1 MDKKLFRSLL
11 LLITFTVGLIF
22 VIVRFDDLWQFAA
35 ALLSNFTPLF
45 AGLAIAF
52 VLTQPCAF
60 FRRHLDR
67 ALGGTPLAKASVPL
81 AVLLSYLLLFGVVAA
96 LVAFVIPQF
105 VSSVGTFLSNLEG
118 YMRQAQVWVNSFMEW
133 FNVEG
138 QALTGMDQLLSRLD
152 QVLRNVF
159 NSTLDALSNVVP
171 FLLNFTTNLVSV
183 VVTSVLALVFSIYM
197 LAGKD
202 TLLGQCRRVLK
213 AYLPKPL
220 CDAVLDVTALTAGTF
235 SRFVTGQVTE
245 AIILGCLTFLG
256 MLLLRLDYAPLISVL
271 IGVSALVPIVGAYVG
286 AATSALL
293 LLMVSPMKALIFL
306 VFLVCLQQFEG
317 NVIYPRVVGTSIGL
331 PGIWVL
337 AAVTVGGGL
346 FGLLGVLLSVP
357 TASVIY
363 ALIKRDVRRRLA
375 EKGER
380 PAEPEEFSQG
390 MSEEK
395 RE

>member
-22 VIVRFDDLWQFAA
+22 VVVRLDDLLRLAA

-45 AGLAIAF
+45 VGLAIAF

-67 ALGGTPLAKASVPL
+67 ALAGTSLARASVPL
-81 AVLLSYLLLFGVVAA
+81 AVLLSYLFLFGVIAA

-105 VSSVGTFLSNLEG
+105 VGSVGTFLSNLEG
-118 YMRQAQVWVNSFMEW
+118 YMRQAQIWVDSFMEW

-138 QALTGMDQLLSRLD
+138 QALAGMDQLLDRLD
-152 QVLRNVF
+152 QLLRDAF
-159 NSTLDALSNVVP
+159 SGTIEALSSAVP
-171 FLLNFTTNLVSV
+171 FLLNFTTNLVSI
-183 VVTSVLALVFSIYM
+183 VVTGVLAVVFSIYM

-220 CDAVLDVTALTAGTF
+220 CDMVLDVTALTAGTF
-235 SRFVTGQVTE
+235 SRFVTGQITE
-245 AIILGCLTFLG
+245 AAILGCLTFLG

-306 VFLVCLQQFEG
+306 IFLACLQQFEG
-317 NVIYPRVVGTSIGL
+317 NVIYPRVVGTSLGL

-346 FGLLGVLLSVP
+346 FDFLGMLLSVP
-357 TASVIY
+357 VASILY
-363 ALIKRDVRRRLA
+363 TLLRRDVHRRLSSGP
-375 EKGER
+375 EK
-380 PAEPEEFSQG
+380 
-390 MSEEK
+390 
-395 RE
+395 

>member
-202 TLLGQCRRVLK
+202 TLLGQCRR
-213 AYLPKPL
+213 Y
-220 CDAVLDVTALTAGTF
+220 
-235 SRFVTGQVTE
+235 Q
-245 AIILGCLTFLG
+245 
-256 MLLLRLDYAPLISVL
+256 
-271 IGVSALVPIVGAYVG
+271 
-286 AATSALL
+286 
-293 LLMVSPMKALIFL
+293 
-306 VFLVCLQQFEG
+306 
-317 NVIYPRVVGTSIGL
+317 
-331 PGIWVL
+331 
-337 AAVTVGGGL
+337 
-346 FGLLGVLLSVP
+346 
-357 TASVIY
+357 
-363 ALIKRDVRRRLA
+363 
-375 EKGER
+375 
-380 PAEPEEFSQG
+380 
-390 MSEEK
+390 
-395 RE
+395 

>member
-235 SRFVTGQVTE
+235 SRFVTGQITE

-317 NVIYPRVVGTSIGL
+317 NVIYPRVVGTSLGL

-346 FGLLGVLLSVP
+346 FDFLGMLLSVP
-357 TASVIY
+357 IASILY
-363 ALIKRDVRRRLA
+363 TLLKRDVRRRLA
-375 EKGER
+375 GR
-380 PAEPEEFSQG
+380 PPEG
-390 MSEEK
+390 
-395 RE
+395 

>member
-22 VIVRFDDLWQFAA
+22 VVVRLDDLLRLAA
-35 ALLSNFTPLF
+35 ALLSNFTPLLV
-45 AGLAIAF
+45 GLAIAF

-67 ALGGTPLAKASVPL
+67 ALAGTPLARASVPL
-81 AVLLSYLLLFGVVAA
+81 AVLLSYLFLFGVIAA

-105 VSSVGTFLSNLEG
+105 VGSVGTFLSNLEG
-118 YMRQAQVWVNSFMEW
+118 YMRQAQIWVDSFMEW

-138 QALTGMDQLLSRLD
+138 QALAGMDQLLDRLD
-152 QVLRNVF
+152 QLLRDAF
-159 NSTLDALSNVVP
+159 SGTIEALSSAVP
-171 FLLNFTTNLVSV
+171 FLLNFTTNLVSI
-183 VVTSVLALVFSIYM
+183 VVTGVLAVVFSIYM

-220 CDAVLDVTALTAGTF
+220 CDMVLDVTALTAGTF
-235 SRFVTGQVTE
+235 SRFVTGQITE
-245 AIILGCLTFLG
+245 AAILGCLTFLG

-306 VFLVCLQQFEG
+306 IFLACLQQFEG
-317 NVIYPRVVGTSIGL
+317 NVIYPRVVGTSLGL

-346 FGLLGVLLSVP
+346 FDFLGMLLSVP
-357 TASVIY
+357 VASILY
-363 ALIKRDVRRRLA
+363 TLLRRDVHRRLSSGP
-375 EKGER
+375 EK
-380 PAEPEEFSQG
+380 
-390 MSEEK
+390 
-395 RE
+395 

>member
-138 QALTGMDQLLSRLD
+138 QALAGMDQLLSRLD

-286 AATSALL
+286 AATALL

-306 VFLVCLQQFEG
+306 VFLVCLQQVEG
-317 NVIYPRVVGTSIGL
+317 NVIYPRVVGTSLGL

-346 FGLLGVLLSVP
+346 FDFLGMLLSVP
-357 TASVIY
+357 IASILY
-363 ALIKRDVRRRLA
+363 TLLKRDVRRRLA
-375 EKGER
+375 GR
-380 PAEPEEFSQG
+380 PPEA
-390 MSEEK
+390 
-395 RE
+395 

>member
-22 VIVRFDDLWQFAA
+22 VVVRLDDLLRLAA

-45 AGLAIAF
+45 VGLAIAF

-67 ALGGTPLAKASVPL
+67 ALAETPLARASVPL
-81 AVLLSYLLLFGVVAA
+81 AVLLSYLFLFGVIAA

-105 VSSVGTFLSNLEG
+105 VGSVGTFLSNLEG
-118 YMRQAQVWVNSFMEW
+118 YMRQAQIWVDSFMEW

-138 QALTGMDQLLSRLD
+138 QALAGMDQLLDRLD
-152 QVLRNVF
+152 QLLRDAF
-159 NSTLDALSNVVP
+159 SGTIEALSSAVP
-171 FLLNFTTNLVSV
+171 FLLNFTTNLVSI
-183 VVTSVLALVFSIYM
+183 VVTGVLAVVFSIYM

-220 CDAVLDVTALTAGTF
+220 CDMVLDVTALTAGTF
-235 SRFVTGQVTE
+235 SRFVTGQITE
-245 AIILGCLTFLG
+245 AAILGCLTFLG

-306 VFLVCLQQFEG
+306 IFLACLQQFEG
-317 NVIYPRVVGTSIGL
+317 NVIYPRVVGTSLGL

-346 FGLLGVLLSVP
+346 FDFLGMLLSVP
-357 TASVIY
+357 VASILY
-363 ALIKRDVRRRLA
+363 TLLRRDVHRRLSSGP
-375 EKGER
+375 EK
-380 PAEPEEFSQG
+380 
-390 MSEEK
+390 
-395 RE
+395 

>member
-317 NVIYPRVVGTSIGL
+317 NVIYPRVVGTSLGL

-337 AAVTVGGGL
+337 AVVTVGGGL
-346 FGLLGVLLSVP
+346 FDFLGMLLSVP
-357 TASVIY
+357 IASILY
-363 ALIKRDVRRRLA
+363 TLLKRDVRRRLA
-375 EKGER
+375 GR
-380 PAEPEEFSQG
+380 PPEA
-390 MSEEK
+390 
-395 RE
+395 

>member
-271 IGVSALVPIVGAYVG
+271 IGVSALVPIVGANVG

-317 NVIYPRVVGTSIGL
+317 NVIYPRVVGTSLGL

-346 FGLLGVLLSVP
+346 FDFLGMLLSVP
-357 TASVIY
+357 IASILY
-363 ALIKRDVRRRLA
+363 TLLKRDVRRRLA
-375 EKGER
+375 GR
-380 PAEPEEFSQG
+380 PPEA
-390 MSEEK
+390 
-395 RE
+395 

>member
-1 MDKKLFRSLL
+1 MMEWGLPMDKKLFRSLL

-22 VIVRFDDLWQFAA
+22 VIVRFDDLWRFAA
-35 ALLSNFTPLF
+35 NLLSNFTSLF

-67 ALGGTPLAKASVPL
+67 ALGGTPLAKASLPL
-81 AVLLSYLLLFGVVAA
+81 AVLLSYLCLFGVVAA
-96 LVAFVIPQF
+96 LVAFVLPQF
-105 VSSVGTFLSNLEG
+105 TSSMGTFLSNLER
-118 YMRQAQVWVNSFMEW
+118 YMRQAQVWIERFMEW

-138 QALTGMDQLLSRLD
+138 QALAGMDQLLDRLD
-152 QVLRNVF
+152 QVLRSAF
-159 NSTLDALSNVVP
+159 NGTLSAVSNAVP
-171 FLLNFTTNLVSV
+171 FLFNFTTNLVSI

-202 TLLGQCRRVLK
+202 TLLAQCRHVLK
-213 AYLPKPL
+213 AYLPPQL
-220 CDAVLDVTALTAGTF
+220 YEVALDVTALTAGTF

-245 AIILGCLTFLG
+245 AVILAGLTFLG

-293 LLMVSPMKALIFL
+293 LLMVDPMKALIFL
-306 VFLVCLQQFEG
+306 IFLVCLQQIEG
-317 NVIYPRVVGTSIGL
+317 NVIYPRVVGTSLGL

-346 FGLLGVLLSVP
+346 FNFLGMLLSVP
-357 TASVIY
+357 VASVLY
-363 ALIKRDVRRRLA
+363 TLLKRDVRRRLS
-375 EKGER
+375 GQP
-380 PAEPEEFSQG
+380 PAP
-390 MSEEK
+390 
-395 RE
+395 

>member
-317 NVIYPRVVGTSIGL
+317 NVIYPRGVGTSLGL

-346 FGLLGVLLSVP
+346 FDFLGMLLSVP
-357 TASVIY
+357 IASILY
-363 ALIKRDVRRRLA
+363 TLLKRDVRRRLA
-375 EKGER
+375 GR
-380 PAEPEEFSQG
+380 PPEA
-390 MSEEK
+390 
-395 RE
+395 

>member
-293 LLMVSPMKALIFL
+293 LLMVSPTKALIFL

-317 NVIYPRVVGTSIGL
+317 NVIYPRVVGTSLGL

-346 FGLLGVLLSVP
+346 FDFLGMLLSVP
-357 TASVIY
+357 IASILY
-363 ALIKRDVRRRLA
+363 TLLKRDVRRRLA
-375 EKGER
+375 GR
-380 PAEPEEFSQG
+380 PPEA
-390 MSEEK
+390 
-395 RE
+395 

>member
-293 LLMVSPMKALIFL
+293 LMMVSPMKALIFL

-317 NVIYPRVVGTSIGL
+317 NVIYPRVVGTSLGL

-346 FGLLGVLLSVP
+346 FDFLGMLLSVP
-357 TASVIY
+357 IASILY
-363 ALIKRDVRRRLA
+363 TLLKRDVRRRLA
-375 EKGER
+375 GR
-380 PAEPEEFSQG
+380 PPEA
-390 MSEEK
+390 
-395 RE
+395 

>member
-105 VSSVGTFLSNLEG
+105 VSSVGTFLSTLEG

-235 SRFVTGQVTE
+235 SRFVTGQITE

-317 NVIYPRVVGTSIGL
+317 NVIYPRVVGTSLGL

-346 FGLLGVLLSVP
+346 FDFLGMLLSVP
-357 TASVIY
+357 IASILY
-363 ALIKRDVRRRLA
+363 TLLKRDVRRRLA
-375 EKGER
+375 GR
-380 PAEPEEFSQG
+380 PPEA
-390 MSEEK
+390 
-395 RE
+395 

>member
-306 VFLVCLQQFEG
+306 VFLVCLQRFEG
-317 NVIYPRVVGTSIGL
+317 NVIYPRVVGTSLGL

-346 FGLLGVLLSVP
+346 FDFLGMLLSVP
-357 TASVIY
+357 IASILY
-363 ALIKRDVRRRLA
+363 TLLKRDVRRRLA
-375 EKGER
+375 GR
-380 PAEPEEFSQG
+380 PPEA
-390 MSEEK
+390 
-395 RE
+395 

>member
-1 MDKKLFRSLL
+1 MMKWGLPMDKKLFRSLL

-22 VIVRFDDLWQFAA
+22 VIVRFDDLWRFAA
-35 ALLSNFTPLF
+35 NLLSNFTSLF

-67 ALGGTPLAKASVPL
+67 ALGGTPLAKASLPL
-81 AVLLSYLLLFGVVAA
+81 AVLLSYLCLFGVVAA
-96 LVAFVIPQF
+96 LVAFVLPQF
-105 VSSVGTFLSNLEG
+105 TSSMGTFLSNLER
-118 YMRQAQVWVNSFMEW
+118 YMRQAQVWIERFMEW

-138 QALTGMDQLLSRLD
+138 QALAGMDQLLDRLD
-152 QVLRNVF
+152 QVLRSAF
-159 NSTLDALSNVVP
+159 NGTLSAVSNAVP
-171 FLLNFTTNLVSV
+171 FLFNFTTNLVSI

-202 TLLGQCRRVLK
+202 TLLAQCRHVLK
-213 AYLPKPL
+213 AYLPPQL
-220 CDAVLDVTALTAGTF
+220 YEVALDVTALTAGTF

-245 AIILGCLTFLG
+245 AVILAGLTFLG

-317 NVIYPRVVGTSIGL
+317 NVIYPRVVGTSLGL

-346 FGLLGVLLSVP
+346 FDFLGMLLSVP
-357 TASVIY
+357 IASILY
-363 ALIKRDVRRRLA
+363 TLLKRDVRRRLA
-375 EKGER
+375 GR
-380 PAEPEEFSQG
+380 PPEG
-390 MSEEK
+390 
-395 RE
+395 

>member
-105 VSSVGTFLSNLEG
+105 VGSVGTFLSNLEG

-183 VVTSVLALVFSIYM
+183 VVTSVLAQVFSIYM

-317 NVIYPRVVGTSIGL
+317 NVIYPRVVGTSLGL

-346 FGLLGVLLSVP
+346 FNFLGMLLSVP
-357 TASVIY
+357 VASVLY
-363 ALIKRDVRRRLA
+363 TLLKRDVRRRLS
-375 EKGER
+375 GQP
-380 PAEPEEFSQG
+380 PAP
-390 MSEEK
+390 
-395 RE
+395 

>member
-293 LLMVSPMKALIFL
+293 LMMVSPMKALIFL

-317 NVIYPRVVGTSIGL
+317 NVIYPRVVGTSLGL

-346 FGLLGVLLSVP
+346 FDFLGMLLSVP
-357 TASVIY
+357 IASILY
-363 ALIKRDVRRRLA
+363 TLLKRDVRRRLA
-375 EKGER
+375 GR
-380 PAEPEEFSQG
+380 PPEG
-390 MSEEK
+390 
-395 RE
+395 

>member
-293 LLMVSPMKALIFL
+293 LLMVSPMKALISL

-317 NVIYPRVVGTSIGL
+317 NVIYPRVVGTSLGL

-346 FGLLGVLLSVP
+346 FNFLGMLLSVP
-357 TASVIY
+357 VASVLY
-363 ALIKRDVRRRLA
+363 TLLKRDVRRRLS
-375 EKGER
+375 GQP
-380 PAEPEEFSQG
+380 PAP
-390 MSEEK
+390 
-395 RE
+395 

>member
-1 MDKKLFRSLL
+1 MMKWGLPMDKKLFRSLL

-22 VIVRFDDLWQFAA
+22 VIVRFDDLWRFAA
-35 ALLSNFTPLF
+35 NLLSNFTSLF

-317 NVIYPRVVGTSIGL
+317 NVIYPRVVGTSLGL

-346 FGLLGVLLSVP
+346 FNFLGMLLSVP
-357 TASVIY
+357 VASVLY
-363 ALIKRDVRRRLA
+363 TLLKRDVRRRLS
-375 EKGER
+375 GQP
-380 PAEPEEFSQG
+380 PAP
-390 MSEEK
+390 
-395 RE
+395 